1 MSAGDFTSPADLDGS
16 IKPEQLH
23 VSSSRGGEVTGTHTI
38 YMDSFADTIEL
49 THRAKNRSGFASG
62 AVIAAQWIHGKKG
75 IFQFNDILNDI
86 WKAQ

>member
-1 MSAGDFTSPADLDGS
+1 
-16 IKPEQLH
+16 
-23 VSSSRGGEVTGTHTI
+23 
-38 YMDSFADTIEL
+38 MDSFADTIEL

-86 WKAQ
+86 WKD